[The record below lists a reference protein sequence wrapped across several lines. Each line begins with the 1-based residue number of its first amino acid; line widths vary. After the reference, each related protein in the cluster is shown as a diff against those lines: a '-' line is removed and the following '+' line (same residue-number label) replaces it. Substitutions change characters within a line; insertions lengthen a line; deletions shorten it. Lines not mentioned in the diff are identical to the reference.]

1 MTQPQVFIDQN
12 VVEVR
17 QADNT
22 IVVVDAAAAPT
33 RNDIAV
39 GPTNTLTGAGLWIQ
53 TFADGSITMWVEDGK

>member
-1 MTQPQVFIDQN
+1 MTQPQVFTDQT
-12 VVEVR
+12 VVEVQ

-39 GPTNTLTGAGLWIQ
+39 GPTNTLTGAGLWVQ
-53 TFADGSITMWVEDGK
+53 TFPDGSLTIWVEDGS